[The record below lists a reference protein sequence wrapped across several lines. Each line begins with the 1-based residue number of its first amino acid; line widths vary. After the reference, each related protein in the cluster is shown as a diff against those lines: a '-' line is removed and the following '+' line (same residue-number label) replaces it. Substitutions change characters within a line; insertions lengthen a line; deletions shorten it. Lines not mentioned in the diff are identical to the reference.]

1 MFYYKVYDEDKFL
14 GVATSL
20 HLRYYSPK
28 IQRILCCH
36 EEGAQYVRLDN
47 EQLYHIYCFADECAE
62 MRGKYPDARLC
73 MATKEEYDE
82 YMAKMAKVESEQK

>member
-28 IQRILCCH
+28 VQRILCCR
-36 EEGAQYVRLDN
+36 EEGAQYIRLDN
-47 EQLYHIYCFADECAE
+47 DQLYRVYCFADECAE
-62 MRGKYPDARLC
+62 MRGKYPDASLR

-82 YMAKMAKVESEQK
+82 YMVEMAKVESEQK